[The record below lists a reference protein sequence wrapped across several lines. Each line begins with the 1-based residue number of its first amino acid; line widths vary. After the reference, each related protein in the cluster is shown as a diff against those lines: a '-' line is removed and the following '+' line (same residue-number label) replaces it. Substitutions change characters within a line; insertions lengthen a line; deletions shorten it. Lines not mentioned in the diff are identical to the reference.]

1 MVIIT
6 MILFMKSYLI
16 ECVHPKGVRC
26 FYAKMKGNDYMEMSS
41 RPVELRDTVALMEST
56 DYKDR
61 FKAEYYQLVIRF
73 NKLQAML
80 EKWDKCKLGFIP
92 TCPKAAYNFQ
102 IKAMGEYIASL
113 EVRAKIEG
121 IEL

>member
-1 MVIIT
+1 MHT
-6 MILFMKSYLI
+6 R
-16 ECVHPKGVRC
+16 KGMRC
-26 FYAKMKGNDYMEMSS
+26 FYAKAKGNDYMEMSS
-41 RPVELRDTVALMEST
+41 RPVELRDTVSLMEST

-102 IKAMGEYIASL
+102 VKAMGEYIASL

>member
-1 MVIIT
+1 MIIT
-6 MILFMKSYLI
+6 
-16 ECVHPKGVRC
+16 
-26 FYAKMKGNDYMEMSS
+26 
-41 RPVELRDTVALMEST
+41 ELKDTSTLMQSA

-61 FKAEYYQLVIRF
+61 FKAEYYQAKIRF
-73 NKLQAML
+73 EKLNDML
-80 EKWDKCKLGFIP
+80 DKWNNGELNFTP
-92 TCPKAAYNFQ
+92 TCPKATYNFQ

>member
-1 MVIIT
+1 MT
-6 MILFMKSYLI
+6 KSS
-16 ECVHPKGVRC
+16 K
-26 FYAKMKGNDYMEMSS
+26 
-41 RPVELRDTVALMEST
+41 PVELRDTVALMESSN
-56 DYKDR
+56 YKER

-73 NKLQAML
+73 TKLQAML
-80 EKWDKCKLGFIP
+80 EKGDKCKLDFTP